1 MITSEK
7 ISVQGFEGTIS
18 RDSSLTGPRPA
29 VLVAHAFG
37 GQGAFDTEKAEDL
50 ARLGYVAIAIDM
62 YGRGRR
68 ASDNAEAAI
77 LMHELTD
84 DRPVVAQRMQM
95 WLAVLAGLPD
105 VDADRMAA
113 IGFCFGGKSVLDLA
127 RSGADLRAV
136 VSFHGVLDAP
146 NPAATGPIPA
156 FVPTS
161 ASAPAA
167 VPMRASVLVLHGW
180 DDPLAT
186 PAQFCDLGAEL
197 TARGADWQ
205 MMAYGN
211 TGHAFTNPAANAP
224 DQGMMFNPR
233 TNTRAWAAMV
243 AFLKEKFEGAA

>member
-1 MITSEK
+1 MIISEK

-18 RDSSLTGPRPA
+18 RDSSLTGPRPG

-37 GQGAFDTEKAEDL
+37 GQGTFDTEKAEDL

-62 YGRGRR
+62 YGQGRR
-68 ASDNAEAAI
+68 AGSPAEASA

-84 DRPVVAQRMQM
+84 NRPIVAERMQM
-95 WLAVLAGLPD
+95 WLAVLAELPD
-105 VDADRMAA
+105 VDADRIGA

-127 RSGADLRAV
+127 RVGANLRAV
-136 VSFHGVLDAP
+136 ASFHGVLDAP
-146 NPAATGPIPA
+146 EIAATGPIPA
-156 FVPTS
+156 S
-161 ASAPAA
+161 I
-167 VPMRASVLVLHGW
+167 LVLHGW

-205 MMAYGN
+205 MLAFGG

-224 DQGMMFNPR
+224 DDGMLYDPR
-233 TNTRAWAAMV
+233 SNARAWAAMET
-243 AFLKEKFEGAA
+243 FLNERL